1 MSTSE
6 LTVQDLGITLVSK
19 AKGSSAS
26 GVIMKAH
33 YNFGVLLLAS
43 AMLTGCNVYIDVPVA
58 VNPATEPAA
67 TPVVEPTAIVT
78 TLPTIVVTLDPIVVP
93 TAIPSIPPL
102 ADPIVIDPITM
113 AVNLQ
118 WTPPSQREDGTLLT
132 ESELKQYEIR
142 YRPVGTETF
151 TVTHVDASET
161 SLPLPNLPIADYEFQ
176 IAAIDNDGLYSDFVS
191 ATQ

>member
-1 MSTSE
+1 
-6 LTVQDLGITLVSK
+6 
-19 AKGSSAS
+19 
-26 GVIMKAH
+26 MKAH
-33 YNFGVLLLAS
+33 NNFGILLLAS
-43 AMLTGCNVYIDVPVA
+43 TMLVGCNVYIDVPVA
-58 VNPATEPAA
+58 VNPATDPAA
-67 TPVVEPTAIVT
+67 NPTTIPTTEPTAAPVVT
-78 TLPTIVVTLDPIVVP
+78 TLPTIVVTLEPIVVP

-102 ADPIVIDPITM
+102 TDPIVIDPVTM

-151 TVTHVDASET
+151 IVKQVDASET
-161 SLPLPNLPIADYEFQ
+161 SLPLLNLPIADYEFQ